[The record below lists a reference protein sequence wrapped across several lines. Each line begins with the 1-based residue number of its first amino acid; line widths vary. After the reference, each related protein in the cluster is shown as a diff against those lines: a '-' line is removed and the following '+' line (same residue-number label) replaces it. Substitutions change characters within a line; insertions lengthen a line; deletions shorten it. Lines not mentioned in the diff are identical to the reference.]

1 MATAKQI
8 HLPPTGPPSTTLNS
22 SHSPTSD
29 TKAFAGQ
36 KHFPSQA
43 IVSGNFTTKDYKNT
57 STSWTANPGWSSNGN
72 YNAQGLWQPGATQG
86 RRTTGINIKS
96 ENRGTLKVGPTGNMS
111 NSNASGIWW
120 FDVIGMSHTFDR
132 RACYWSECDMRMER
146 LGMRFW
152 LIDEAKEV
160 VEICTLKSYG
170 GGFSP
175 IISTIDNANSAL
187 DGIAIWE
194 IPHYSDLRAFY
205 RRSNYIWIGFYIQ
218 YHVYNP
224 GGKYGSASRDH
235 YMSIGDVAPIH
246 EVHTGR
252 YMAPME
258 GWAPVNK
265 RIRVA

>member
-8 HLPPTGPPSTTLNS
+8 HLPPTGPPSLTLS
-22 SHSPTSD
+22 GGHSPTSD
-29 TKAFAGQ
+29 TKAFPGQ

-57 STSWTANPGWSSNGN
+57 STSWTASAGWSSNGS
-72 YNAQGLWQPGATQG
+72 YSSTSLTS
-86 RRTTGINIKS
+86 RRNTGINIKS
-96 ENRGTLKVGPTGNMS
+96 ENRGTIKVGPTGNMS
-111 NSNASGIWW
+111 NSNSSGIWW

-132 RACYWSECDMRMER
+132 RECYWSECDMRMER
-146 LGMRFW
+146 VGMRFW

-170 GGFSP
+170 GGFST
-175 IISTIDNANSAL
+175 IISTISNANSAM

-194 IPHYSDLRAFY
+194 IPNYSDLRAFY
-205 RRSNYIWIGFYIQ
+205 RRANYIWIGFYIQ
-218 YHVYNP
+218 YHVYNTS
-224 GGKYGSASRDH
+224 GKYGSSARDH

-246 EVHTGR
+246 ELHAGR

-258 GWAPVNK
+258 GWAPANK